1 MSIEKD
7 KDLDD
12 LFRKKLE
19 DPVDPV
25 GYNEADW
32 DALEEML
39 GKRSKRGIVYW
50 LPVLGSVAALLLLFF
65 GYLVLRHPASVVKP
79 GNGQQAVIPSK
90 SDTIT
95 KNSAT
100 NQQAIVKPKTDT
112 ILPPASVNKPA
123 GQGAKP
129 LILAGSVAVIPKNS
143 KSGGNYVPGAT
154 PNAGNRTSVA
164 TAAQAPVVKDG
175 VSSRSD
181 EVLVAYSPVSSLQEQ
196 LIFNAQVKA
205 ANRQGLI
212 AAVHGANPAN
222 TSGSNKVKIKA
233 KTGFQPR
240 YAISILAA
248 PDING
253 VGSFQQSK
261 VGTNEGLLFS
271 VGVSKKLT
279 FSTGAIYSVK
289 PYITPFEDYHT
300 PYHFPVSP
308 INVTADCRMLD
319 IPLNVG
325 YQVYSK
331 HQNTLS
337 LGTGLSS
344 YIMLHESYKFN
355 YAGGSIYATGPT
367 SYTVPNSNKYFFG
380 VLNLN
385 ATFQHQ
391 VNSKV
396 GFSVQPYMK
405 LPLTNIGYSQ
415 VRLQTT
421 GVAIGI
427 NWNLN
432 SSSKP

>member
-32 DALEEML
+32 DALEGML
-39 GKRSKRGIVYW
+39 GKRSKKGIVYW
-50 LPVLGSVAALLLLFF
+50 LPVLGSVAALLLVFF

-90 SDTIT
+90 KDTIT
-95 KNSAT
+95 KNGAI
-100 NQQAIVKPKTDT
+100 NRQAIVKPKTDT
-112 ILPPASVNKPA
+112 ILPPAAVNKGA
-123 GQGAKP
+123 NQGTKP
-129 LILAGSVAVIPKNS
+129 LIPAGSMAVNPKRN
-143 KSGGNYVPGAT
+143 KSGGNNISGSNPAPGSK
-154 PNAGNRTSVA
+154 TSPA
-164 TAAQAPVVKDG
+164 SIAQKPVLNDA

-181 EVLVAYSPVSSLQEQ
+181 AVLVAYNVAPSLQDQ
-196 LIFNAQVKA
+196 LIINQQITQTNLQASA
-205 ANRQGLI
+205 T
-212 AAVHGANPAN
+212 ANPAN
-222 TSGSNKVKIKA
+222 APVGNKVRIKA

-300 PYHFPVSP
+300 PYHFAVSP

-355 YAGGSIYATGPT
+355 YADIYANGPANF
-367 SYTVPNSNKYFFG
+367 TVPNSNKYFFG

-421 GVAIGI
+421 GVAIGL